1 MVLKLI
7 TISNSFIINK
17 KSLIAD
23 YKTANNNN
31 NNNWGRCPLLIYNQ

>member
-17 KSLIAD
+17 KSLIAE
-23 YKTANNNN
+23 YKTAISNN
-31 NNNWGRCPLLIYNQ
+31 